1 MKIQFAP
8 LNVPLQRRLQTA
20 AVLQWVFSFL
30 ALAQCCLAAFVL
42 LALSDW
48 WILALLYAGWL
59 WLDWDTPTT
68 GGRRSQWVRNWTV
81 WEYLRDYFPL
91 MLVKTVDLD
100 PTKNYIFGFH
110 PHGCSSLS
118 LEELSCSATAPCMWW
133 ETLSKSDGD
142 LKSSCSL
149 TTCTGSREHP
159 GTGLSLISSSNHFL

>member
-68 GGRRSQWVRNWTV
+68 GGRRSQWVRNWTA

-91 MLVKTVDLD
+91 TLVKTVDLD

-110 PHGCSSLS
+110 PHGERHTWLSCTCLSQVSSVCMSLS
-118 LEELSCSATAPCMWW
+118 SVQPQTSGFYW
-133 ETLSKSDGD
+133 
-142 LKSSCSL
+142 
-149 TTCTGSREHP
+149 
-159 GTGLSLISSSNHFL
+159 HFMTYQHSHA